1 MRFGQQQVHG
11 FDHEASE
18 MGEVTEIDRE
28 DIETGEESEEI
39 IFLRLAY
46 RRPHPPLEQG
56 DKEI

>member
-1 MRFGQQQVHG
+1 MS
-11 FDHEASE
+11 DHEVSE
-18 MGEVTEIDRE
+18 MGEATEIDRE